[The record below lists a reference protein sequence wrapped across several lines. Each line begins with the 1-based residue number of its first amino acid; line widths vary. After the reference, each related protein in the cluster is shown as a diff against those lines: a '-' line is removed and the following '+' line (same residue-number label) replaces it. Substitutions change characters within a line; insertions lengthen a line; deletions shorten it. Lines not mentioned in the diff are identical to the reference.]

1 MTNGDLEA
9 EENPPNHRSSND
21 QNMSILYI
29 TIATLLAIIVLV
41 GLSVA
46 IIHKLWTRKLPRHN
60 TAQQNDSNESL
71 MQRQVTE
78 VGGYSR
84 VPMRD
89 PPPYSSQEVH
99 MADEETQG
107 HGSLH
112 LIINLN
118 SLRSILLLLPQAQPW
133 TKDFTDQ
140 TTGGNQADT
149 DETAPKEKT
158 TSVDQQD
165 SNTETLEEVKQVPRC
180 WERIFPNA

>member
-89 PPPYSSQEVH
+89 PPPYSSQVFVSE
-99 MADEETQG
+99 
-107 HGSLH
+107 
-112 LIINLN
+112 
-118 SLRSILLLLPQAQPW
+118 RSTWRMRRRRGMAQPW

-165 SNTETLEEVKQVPRC
+165 SNTAETLEEVKQVPRC

>member
-89 PPPYSSQEVH
+89 PPPYSSQ
-99 MADEETQG
+99 
-107 HGSLH
+107 
-112 LIINLN
+112 
-118 SLRSILLLLPQAQPW
+118 AQPW

-165 SNTETLEEVKQVPRC
+165 SNTAETLEEVKQVPRC